1 MHSTDGGATW
11 SPLPDVREVYAFGFG
26 KAEKTYPT
34 VFIAGWVRARYGIW
48 SSADEGA
55 TWKRIPPD
63 TEYALGSLDTVK
75 TIDGDKDELGT
86 VYVGFGGSGYAYF
99 KAN

>member
-1 MHSTDGGATW
+1 MRSTDGGASW
-11 SPLPDVREVYAFGFG
+11 SAIDGVREVLAFGFG

-34 VFIAGWVRARYGIW
+34 ISIAGWVRGAYGIW

-63 TEYALGSLDTVK
+63 VEFPLGSLDLVK

-86 VYVGFGGSGYAYF
+86 VYIGFGGSGYAYF
-99 KAN
+99 KAK